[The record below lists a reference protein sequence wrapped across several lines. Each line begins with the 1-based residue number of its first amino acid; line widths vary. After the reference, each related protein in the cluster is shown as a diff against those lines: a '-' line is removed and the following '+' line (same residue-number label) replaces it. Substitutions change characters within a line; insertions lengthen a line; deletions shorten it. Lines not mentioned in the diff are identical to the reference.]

1 MSKGNRIQLDILD
14 IDLEHKHRSTCTF
27 DFIQIFDGERTT
39 DKSIGKTTLLKL
51 LDLLYFTP
59 IWTIEGKGKGK
70 STLHF

>member
-51 LDLLYFTP
+51 FCLLYLTTRCYSSSG
-59 IWTIEGKGKGK
+59 IWTIEG
-70 STLHF
+70 